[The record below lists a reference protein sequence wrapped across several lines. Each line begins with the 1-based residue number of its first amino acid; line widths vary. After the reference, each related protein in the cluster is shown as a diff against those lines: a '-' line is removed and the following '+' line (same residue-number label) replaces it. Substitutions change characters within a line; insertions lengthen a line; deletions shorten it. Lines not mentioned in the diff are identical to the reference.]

1 MITCIIFRCSVY
13 RWIGIEVNM
22 IDLQKELIKK
32 KNKKDYNSG
41 IKEKTS
47 WYIRIMRNFLQGDS
61 YSPIGFCTFGNSVCK
76 LLQERTGFQIS
87 EPWNRNV
94 RQTDNL
100 LVQNLLAFQ
109 GSHKILKDFSEI
121 IVQATRGTGAC
132 YVVVKCAAIV
142 FEQGIV
148 VTKKRLCKEVLHDI
162 MKIRYIKFLGV
173 EQTDRIKINK
183 VFTRL
188 NEEVTKRLILWIVL
202 KLSKNWIK

>member
-1 MITCIIFRCSVY
+1 M
-13 RWIGIEVNM
+13 
-22 IDLQKELIKK
+22 
-32 KNKKDYNSG
+32 
-41 IKEKTS
+41 
-47 WYIRIMRNFLQGDS
+47 
-61 YSPIGFCTFGNSVCK
+61 
-76 LLQERTGFQIS
+76 
-87 EPWNRNV
+87 
-94 RQTDNL
+94 
-100 LVQNLLAFQ
+100 VQNLLAFQ

-162 MKIRYIKFLGV
+162 MKIRYKFLGV

-188 NEEVTKRLILWIVL
+188 NEEVTKRLIL
-202 KLSKNWIK
+202 